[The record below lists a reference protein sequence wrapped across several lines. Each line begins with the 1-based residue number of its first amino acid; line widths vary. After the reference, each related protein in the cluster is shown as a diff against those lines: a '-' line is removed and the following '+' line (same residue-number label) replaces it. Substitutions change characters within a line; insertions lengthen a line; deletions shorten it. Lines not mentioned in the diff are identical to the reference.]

1 MIPYGRQN
9 IVKDDLRKI
18 NKVLKSKWL
27 TQGPNVPKFE
37 KQIAKFVGAKY
48 AVSTNSAS
56 TALHIS
62 CIALGLRKND
72 KFWTS
77 PNSFVA
83 SANCG
88 IHCGAKV
95 DFVDIDNDT
104 WNISTNLLKK
114 KLKNC
119 KKANLPKIIIPVHF
133 SGQATDQKEIW
144 KLSKKYKFRIIED
157 ASHSLGALHRGEKVG
172 SCKWSDIT
180 VFSFHPVKPI
190 TTAEGGMIL
199 TNDKKVYQRLLKIR
213 NNGIT
218 REYSELKNK
227 KNSYW
232 YYEQQ
237 TLGFNYRMN
246 EIEAT
251 LGVSQLKRLKK
262 FLKKRNQIAKIYN
275 SNLKDLP
282 LKLPTVL
289 KNNYS
294 TFHLY
299 VVRMKSDNIKN
310 YSYNKFFKKIRSRGI
325 GINLH
330 YIPIH
335 KHPFYQN
342 LGLNFKDLRNSEK
355 YSNEAISLPIYHDLT
370 LRDQKKVIRVLKKV
384 LINEG

>member
-1 MIPYGRQN
+1 
-9 IVKDDLRKI
+9 
-18 NKVLKSKWL
+18 
-27 TQGPNVPKFE
+27 
-37 KQIAKFVGAKY
+37 
-48 AVSTNSAS
+48 
-56 TALHIS
+56 
-62 CIALGLRKND
+62 
-72 KFWTS
+72 
-77 PNSFVA
+77 
-83 SANCG
+83 
-88 IHCGAKV
+88 
-95 DFVDIDNDT
+95 
-104 WNISTNLLKK
+104 
-114 KLKNC
+114 
-119 KKANLPKIIIPVHF
+119 
-133 SGQATDQKEIW
+133 
-144 KLSKKYKFRIIED
+144 
-157 ASHSLGALHRGEKVG
+157 
-172 SCKWSDIT
+172 
-180 VFSFHPVKPI
+180 
-190 TTAEGGMIL
+190 
-199 TNDKKVYQRLLKIR
+199 
-213 NNGIT
+213 
-218 REYSELKNK
+218 
-227 KNSYW
+227 
-232 YYEQQ
+232 
-237 TLGFNYRMN
+237 MN

-262 FLKKRNQIAKIYN
+262 LVKKRNQIAKIYN